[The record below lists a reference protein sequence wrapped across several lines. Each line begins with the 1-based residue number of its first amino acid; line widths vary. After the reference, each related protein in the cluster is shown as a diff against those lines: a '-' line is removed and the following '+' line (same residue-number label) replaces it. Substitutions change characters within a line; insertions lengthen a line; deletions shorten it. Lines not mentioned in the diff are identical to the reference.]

1 MLESIKS
8 ELFKEESFKNWH
20 WTVFKKHVDIVEFDK
35 NEIITKINEVEKY
48 IYFIIKGGVRVYYVH
63 PDKEI
68 NLFFRFENKFISAY
82 TSFLT
87 QTLSRQCISAIEKTT
102 LVRISYESAQKLMK
116 YRVGERVFRKNAE
129 ELFILKERREESLLL
144 ESPDER
150 YLNLLNNNREW
161 FQRIPQH
168 YIASYLGMTPET
180 LSRIKKRNLKY

>member
-1 MLESIKS
+1 MLESIKT

-20 WTVFKKHVDIVEFDK
+20 WNVFKKHIDIVEFNK
-35 NEIITKINEVEKY
+35 NDIISAIGETEQY
-48 IYFIIKGGVRVYYVH
+48 LYFIIEGGVRVYYDH

-68 NLFFRFENKFISAY
+68 NLFFRFEREFISAY

-87 QTLSRQCISAIEKTT
+87 QTPSKQCIAALEDTKLI
-102 LVRISYESAQKLMK
+102 RMSYESSKKLMK

-144 ESPDER
+144 ETPDER
-150 YLNLLNNNREW
+150 YLNLLKNNKDW

-168 YIASYLGMTPET
+168 YIASYLGLTPET
-180 LSRIKKRNLKY
+180 LSRIKKRNL